1 MKNQKET
8 AARGKNEVI
17 FPVYSLLLKNG
28 ATGDQFAGT
37 ASTTRESARPGM
49 ISSAALSLRNVED
62 SHSSPVRPCQG
73 SGPGSRPAATSASRS
88 R

>member
-1 MKNQKET
+1 MKNQKEA

-37 ASTTRESARPGM
+37 ASTTRRSALADGAEAYATVASAERP
-49 ISSAALSLRNVED
+49 
-62 SHSSPVRPCQG
+62 
-73 SGPGSRPAATSASRS
+73 SRS
-88 R
+88 LWAKTARARRST